1 VNRFESFLLSLVGAL
16 SVIALSEG
24 ILVLI
29 LLIALNNGGCTR

>member
-16 SVIALSEG
+16 AVIGLAEG

-29 LLIALNNGGCTR
+29 LLMALNNSGCTR